1 MPPPTRPSRAAPMKR
16 MQPRRAEKTISK
28 KPATMVKRKTSK
40 MSTRDLMASCAQTTT
55 TQRLLPATK
64 GKRNKSVKKKPAG
77 RVRRIA
83 MPARTWLK
91 MMGCAISGLEIAGME
106 ALDDASDE
114 RFFLVCE
121 ELREIINIAET
132 HINGR

>member
-28 KPATMVKRKTSK
+28 KPATMVKRNTSK
-40 MSTRDLMASCAQTTT
+40 MWTDHDHAATATTP
-55 TQRLLPATK
+55 QRMLPATK

-91 MMGCAISGLEIAGME
+91 MMAAAISGLEIAGME

>member
-1 MPPPTRPSRAAPMKR
+1 MMAA
-16 MQPRRAEKTISK
+16 
-28 KPATMVKRKTSK
+28 
-40 MSTRDLMASCAQTTT
+40 
-55 TQRLLPATK
+55 
-64 GKRNKSVKKKPAG
+64 
-77 RVRRIA
+77 
-83 MPARTWLK
+83 
-91 MMGCAISGLEIAGME
+91 AISGLEIAGME